1 MIKWLYRLDD
11 WMDLH
16 LTPNADFILLFKKVL
31 NFLLPFVKYS
41 VEIVCI
47 TLNFVYQYS
56 AQQETKDVIQ
66 KNRA

>member
-1 MIKWLYRLDD
+1 M
-11 WMDLH
+11 
-16 LTPNADFILLFKKVL
+16 L

-41 VEIVCI
+41 VAIVCI